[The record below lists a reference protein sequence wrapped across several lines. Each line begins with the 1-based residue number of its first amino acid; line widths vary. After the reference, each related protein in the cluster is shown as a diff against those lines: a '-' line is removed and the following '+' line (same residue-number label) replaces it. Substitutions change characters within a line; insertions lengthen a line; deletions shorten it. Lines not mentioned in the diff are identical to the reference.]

1 MNLNEPVVLIDR
13 LCHHFGQGE
22 LRKQI
27 LFDIDLEIRPGEFV
41 IMTGPSGSGKSTLLS
56 LIGCLLSVQAGSLK
70 VLNQELNGAS
80 DNARA
85 EVRRNFGFVFQ
96 ASNLVKFLTAERNI
110 YKSLELNPQFNRQ
123 VIRQR
128 TQEILAAVGLA
139 DRAHH
144 YPAQLSGGQQ
154 QRIAIAC
161 ALAHQPKLLLADEPT
176 AALDSKSGRTI
187 VELMH
192 RLAKEQGSAVLL
204 VTHDPRILDVAD
216 RIIQVEDGR
225 LGLAYRQ
232 ELSLAL
238 PGLREEQIEAITIK
252 PTFMTYE
259 PGALVFRQGDP
270 ADKFY
275 VVIQGNLEVF
285 SDPDQQQNQEK
296 NQENTQAVRIL
307 NHLSRGDY
315 FGEMGLLQAGIRT
328 ASVRVTVDEPAK
340 LMVMEREV
348 FQTLVETSSL
358 TSTAIAQQVQ
368 QRVNST
374 LLSEALPSLNLG
386 EIMQLLPEVEVLKYG
401 TGSNIIAEGDPAEYF
416 YIIMTGQVEVMK
428 QNSSDQIVKLRELGP
443 GNYFGEIGL
452 IEGRSRTATV
462 RVISPN
468 PVEVIAL
475 KRETFEKIMTSSN
488 STKAMMTAVV
498 KDHFQN
504 QIAKLLYNRLRTQS
518 VS

>member
-192 RLAKEQGSAVLL
+192 RLAKEQG
-204 VTHDPRILDVAD
+204 
-216 RIIQVEDGR
+216 
-225 LGLAYRQ
+225 
-232 ELSLAL
+232 
-238 PGLREEQIEAITIK
+238 
-252 PTFMTYE
+252 
-259 PGALVFRQGDP
+259 GASHGW
-270 ADKFY
+270 
-275 VVIQGNLEVF
+275 G
-285 SDPDQQQNQEK
+285 
-296 NQENTQAVRIL
+296 
-307 NHLSRGDY
+307 G
-315 FGEMGLLQAGIRT
+315 
-328 ASVRVTVDEPAK
+328 
-340 LMVMEREV
+340 
-348 FQTLVETSSL
+348 
-358 TSTAIAQQVQ
+358 
-368 QRVNST
+368 
-374 LLSEALPSLNLG
+374 SEA
-386 EIMQLLPEVEVLKYG
+386 
-401 TGSNIIAEGDPAEYF
+401 
-416 YIIMTGQVEVMK
+416 
-428 QNSSDQIVKLRELGP
+428 R
-443 GNYFGEIGL
+443 
-452 IEGRSRTATV
+452 
-462 RVISPN
+462 
-468 PVEVIAL
+468 
-475 KRETFEKIMTSSN
+475 
-488 STKAMMTAVV
+488 
-498 KDHFQN
+498 
-504 QIAKLLYNRLRTQS
+504 
-518 VS
+518 